1 MGQYNEYYGIL
12 ILNIFSWILTNLTIT
27 ILIYKRF
34 VYLLFLRICSGL
46 VVWLFIIF
54 IFGLELALA
63 SLFLDRS
70 KVSSS
75 AISYTDLN
83 S

>member
-1 MGQYNEYYGIL
+1 MIIL
-12 ILNIFSWILTNLTIT
+12 FLNIFLWVLTNVTMT
-27 ILIYKRF
+27 ILIYNSF

-54 IFGLELALA
+54 LFGLELALA

-70 KVSSS
+70 KVSSP
-75 AISYTDLN
+75 ATSYTDIH